1 LNRHMWTIRTSR
13 NLFPSWFIRYKRRN
27 WNIPWKSWKYWSFFW
42 FYLSSSW
49 FSSW

>member
-27 WNIPWKSWKYWSFFW
+27 
-42 FYLSSSW
+42 
-49 FSSW
+49 